1 MRFISPWMEKKRES
15 SNIIK
20 MSKKK
25 DLLVTMLVHTSI
37 TKSIENRERGK
48 EEDIPKIRMK

>member
-1 MRFISPWMEKKRES
+1 MEKKRES